1 MGTKRE
7 SAHAQSRFSL
17 VQAGAKNL
25 AMELDNHERHD
36 DIVVFTLHKS
46 ASMFIHRQCELLCR
60 LAGIEYHSPNVPG
73 SGMEARRLL
82 LDQDLW
88 RLRHGCFAPVRFFVD
103 IPQVDDYRI
112 ILHLR
117 DPRDVL
123 VSMFYSYCFIHAGEV
138 EANTG
143 YRREVAAKG
152 IDAFVLAKA
161 SESSTEMRGDYGTGG
176 HVEDL
181 IGNLPKRY
189 ADYVHRLLG
198 RPNVLLVKY
207 EEMVTD
213 YRSWLEKFITPFPIR
228 DKPALIDQL
237 AAQAPTLFPR
247 RSSDAMT
254 HIRHVTPGD
263 YKAKLQLST
272 IRQLDEIFAG
282 PLEALGYP
290 KHAS

>member
-1 MGTKRE
+1 ME
-7 SAHAQSRFSL
+7 SA
-17 VQAGAKNL
+17 K
-25 AMELDNHERHD
+25 ERVGR

-46 ASMFIHRQCELLCR
+46 ASMFIHQQCELLCR
-60 LAGIEYHSPNVPG
+60 LSGMSYHSPNVPA
-73 SGMEARRLL
+73 SGLDARRLL
-82 LDQDLW
+82 TDKDLW

-103 IPQVDDYRI
+103 IPQIDDYDV

-123 VSMFYSYCFIHAGEV
+123 VSMFYSYCYIHPGEI

-143 YRREVAAKG
+143 YRRDVASRG

-161 SESSTEMRGDYGTGG
+161 SERSSEYRGDYGTGG

-189 ADYVHRLLG
+189 RDYIERLLT

-213 YRSWLEKFITPFPIR
+213 YRRWLEKFINPFPID
-228 DKPALIDQL
+228 DKRKVIEEW
-237 AAQAPTLFPR
+237 AARSQAFFPKR
-247 RSSDAMT
+247 ANDAMN
-254 HIRHVTPGD
+254 HVRHVTPGD
-263 YKAKLQLST
+263 YKAKLQPST
-272 IRQLDEIFAG
+272 IRALDEIFSG
-282 PLEALGYP
+282 TLDALGYA
-290 KHAS
+290 KYGR